1 MMDLSGITG
10 SPSNYWHLKQVL
22 ESFWRVQWSQ
32 YFQPKKA
39 KMTQKRHSEFTRK
52 NQRAG

>member
-10 SPSNYWHLKQVL
+10 FPSNYWHLKQVL
-22 ESFWRVQWSQ
+22 ESFWRVQWVNI
-32 YFQPKKA
+32 FNRKKA